1 MLFAK
6 ALTNSDCCLNISKS
20 GRITLPRV
28 AVEQNL
34 PAVNNR
40 KHNEVVSALDVG
52 AERCALW
59 AWALA
64 QEGLLRAQVKQLL
77 AVFDMQEMLD
87 EHDVPWKFVIKSWP
101 NGSENKRVYVMER
114 TGVCWV

>member
-28 AVEQNL
+28 AVEHNL

-40 KHNEVVSALDVG
+40 KHNEVVSALEID
-52 AERCALW
+52 AEHCALW
-59 AWALA
+59 VWALA
-64 QEGLLRAQVKQLL
+64 QQCPLHAMQSTAQ
-77 AVFDMQEMLD
+77 
-87 EHDVPWKFVIKSWP
+87 
-101 NGSENKRVYVMER
+101 
-114 TGVCWV
+114 C

>member
-40 KHNEVVSALDVG
+40 KHNEVVSALDVD
-52 AERCALW
+52 AEHCDFGYGRW
-59 AWALA
+59 
-64 QEGLLRAQVKQLL
+64 LRAAPACYIQHRSLRT
-77 AVFDMQEMLD
+77 LD
-87 EHDVPWKFVIKSWP
+87 WHCYAF
-101 NGSENKRVYVMER
+101 
-114 TGVCWV
+114 

>member
-6 ALTNSDCCLNISKS
+6 ALTNSDCCPNISKS

-40 KHNEVVSALDVG
+40 KHNEVVSALDVD
-52 AERCALW
+52 AEHCAMR
-59 AWALA
+59 AWAVAPVCHA
-64 QEGLLRAQVKQLL
+64 QHYSVLT
-77 AVFDMQEMLD
+77 LD
-87 EHDVPWKFVIKSWP
+87 RH
-101 NGSENKRVYVMER
+101 
-114 TGVCWV
+114 CHAL